1 MKMNYFQHLLMISLW
16 VGVIM
21 LAVLENGCNGCLEKE
36 RIALLQLKHSINFLD
51 YPWLPSWEEDDSMDC
66 CHWERVE
73 CNSTT
78 RRVIKLEL
86 NNTRGYTSEDW
97 HLNVSILL
105 PFESLRSL
113 DLSENGLRG
122 FVQNEGIGILA
133 ELINLEELDLSWNW
147 IGNGIL
153 PSLNKL
159 SNLKILNLA
168 RNNLNGSISAE
179 AELENG
185 CNGCLEKDFINF
197 PNGTSLPSWEEDD
210 NMDCCHWECVECYST
225 TRRVIKLKLNRTRG
239 YWGAEWHLNASI
251 LLPFESLQSLDL
263 SQNQLRSFVGN
274 EGMKMNYF
282 QHLLMS
288 SLWVVVIV
296 LAELENGCHGCLE
309 KKKRTALLQLKDSI
323 NFPNG
328 TSLPSWEE
336 DDNMDCCHWECVEC
350 YSTTRRVIKLKLNR
364 TRGYW
369 GAEWHL
375 NASILL
381 PFESLQSLDLSQNQ
395 LRSFVGNEGIGTL
408 SNLHYLEEL
417 DLSGNRLDNSILPS
431 LNKLSNLKI
440 LNLAYNK
447 MDAMG
452 VWKKKE
458 LLSWNS
464 KIPAISQTALR
475 CHLERKMITWTVAIG
490 NVFSVIPL
498 HVELSNLNSIVQE
511 DIGAQSGI

>member
-1 MKMNYFQHLLMISLW
+1 MNYFQHLLMISLW

-36 RIALLQLKHSINFLD
+36 RNALLQLKHSINFPY
-51 YPWLPSWEEDDSMDC
+51 YPWLPSWKEDDSMDC

-86 NNTRGYTSEDW
+86 NYTRAYWSEDW

-113 DLSENGLRG
+113 DLSGNRLRG

-147 IGNGIL
+147 FGNGIL

-168 RNNLNGSISAE
+168 WNELNGSISAE

-185 CNGCLEKDFINF
+185 CNGCLE
-197 PNGTSLPSWEEDD
+197 
-210 NMDCCHWECVECYST
+210 
-225 TRRVIKLKLNRTRG
+225 
-239 YWGAEWHLNASI
+239 
-251 LLPFESLQSLDL
+251 
-263 SQNQLRSFVGN
+263 
-274 EGMKMNYF
+274 
-282 QHLLMS
+282 
-288 SLWVVVIV
+288 
-296 LAELENGCHGCLE
+296 
-309 KKKRTALLQLKDSI
+309 KDSI

-336 DDNMDCCHWECVEC
+336 DDNMDCCQWECVEC

-417 DLSGNRLDNSILPS
+417 DLSYNRLDNSILPS

-440 LNLAYNK
+440 LNLAYNILN
-447 MDAMG
+447 G
-452 VWKKKE
+452 
-458 LLSWNS
+458 S
-464 KIPAISQTALR
+464 ISAKGKYPFFSRQ
-475 CHLERKMITWTVAIG
+475 RKHFI
-490 NVFSVIPL
+490 
-498 HVELSNLNSIVQE
+498 NLC
-511 DIGAQSGI
+511 